1 MLHRFF
7 WSSLAFGDATTV
19 FLSSTYHKCTVQIVE
34 ARFVALQVNVD
45 AFFHALGSRQ
55 KSGVFRSVFPTMWKK
70 NRCCSVSASVR
81 VLLRLAKL
89 KQIKLGR
96 KIGVSVATQDRGLVF
111 PFFFFALFRT
121 LFFCLLDIRG
131 TRFFGF
137 YGRLGSGILVWVIV

>member
-1 MLHRFF
+1 M
-7 WSSLAFGDATTV
+7 
-19 FLSSTYHKCTVQIVE
+19 FLDPKYPKCTVQIVE
-34 ARFVALQVNVD
+34 ARPVALQVNVD

-111 PFFFFALFRT
+111 SI
-121 LFFCLLDIRG
+121 LFFCAFSDAFLLFIG
-131 TRFFGF
+131 H
-137 YGRLGSGILVWVIV
+137 SGDSFLWDFMDD

>member
-1 MLHRFF
+1 M
-7 WSSLAFGDATTV
+7 
-19 FLSSTYHKCTVQIVE
+19 
-34 ARFVALQVNVD
+34 ALQVNVD

-111 PFFFFALFRT
+111 PFFFFL
-121 LFFCLLDIRG
+121 
-131 TRFFGF
+131 RFFGRFSSVYWTFGGLVSLGF
-137 YGRLGSGILVWVIV
+137 YGRLGSGILVWVIVQSV